1 MPSYVVEAY
10 VSSLEGGR
18 LDDTAE
24 RAREA
29 AAALAA
35 EGRQIRFVRSTF
47 LPTDEVGFF
56 VFEAEIADV
65 VRELAAR
72 AGITYERIVEAVEVV

>member
-1 MPSYVVEAY
+1 VPSYVVEAY
-10 VSSLEGGR
+10 VSSLEQCK
-18 LDDTAE
+18 LDDAAE

-35 EGRQIRFVRSTF
+35 EGRRIRFVRSTF
-47 LPTDEVGFF
+47 LPADEVGFF

-65 VRELAAR
+65 ASELAAR

>member
-1 MPSYVVEAY
+1 VPSYVVEAY

-18 LDDTAE
+18 LDDAAE